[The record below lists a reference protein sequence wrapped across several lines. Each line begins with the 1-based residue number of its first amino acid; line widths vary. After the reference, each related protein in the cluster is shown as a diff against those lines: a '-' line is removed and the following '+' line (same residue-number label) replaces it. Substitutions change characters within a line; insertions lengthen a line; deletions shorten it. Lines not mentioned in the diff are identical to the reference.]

1 MIRKSHVPK
10 IAARLRSLSRRRVKM
25 LIAGVLGG
33 GTIIAFPAASGAVG
47 VYVLL
52 LFGTIGMMAVTGA
65 TALVSVAIAA
75 LLLPVLAIM
84 TVCFAVVAVR
94 RFISTAAPIAA
105 EPIAAAPPG
114 DVEAFTQAAAT
125 GAKEQIPQEGLDHW
139 ETDGGSAAPRR
150 SRAARAAR
158 RRVRPRHRS
167 RHRPAPAP
175 SI

>member
-1 MIRKSHVPK
+1 MTRKSHVQK
-10 IAARLRSLSRRRVKM
+10 IATRLRSLSRRRVKI

-33 GTIIAFPAASGAVG
+33 GTIIAFPAASAAVG

-84 TVCFAVVAVR
+84 TVCFAVVALR
-94 RFISTAAPIAA
+94 RFISTAAA
-105 EPIAAAPPG
+105 IAAAPTG
-114 DVEAFTQAAAT
+114 DVEKLTQVPAT
-125 GAKEQIPQEGLDHW
+125 GAQEQIPQEGLDDW

-158 RRVRPRHRS
+158 RRARHRHRS

-175 SI
+175 PSLDIR